1 MSTQKEAKQVVT
13 VSPAQSV
20 QLEELRRI
28 AIEAFAED
36 FHRYGGMPEGIETM
50 EWHEKGLGDGSYL
63 VVESQQRVVG
73 GARIFGFGD
82 GTFRLGS
89 LFIDPALHGQGI
101 GKQVMEAIELYYPQ
115 ARSWSLDTPAG
126 SMRNHRFYAH
136 AGYVK
141 VGESYPVPGSDFY
154 LFDYVK
160 PELLIEIRDAELF
173 AERKTDHTKDEQT
186 FALRQAARAVLMDGA
201 GRMALMH
208 VVKDGYHKLPG
219 GGIEQ
224 GEDVYSALRREMR
237 EESGAE
243 IEIIGTIGMTAEY
256 IAEYKLK
263 QFSYAYSAE
272 LVGSPG
278 ESDFTEEE
286 QAGGFTAMWVKPEE
300 ALRLMENDQPKSYSG
315 HFIRCRDLAIVR
327 AFLASFE
334 RE

>member
-13 VSPAQSV
+13 VSPAQSF

-36 FHRYGGMPEGIETM
+36 LRRYGMMPEGIETM
-50 EWHEKGLGDGSYL
+50 EWHEEGLGDGSY
-63 VVESQQRVVG
+63 VVIESQQRVVG

-82 GTFRLGS
+82 GTLRLGS

-101 GKQVMEAIELYYPQ
+101 GKKAMEAIERYYPSS
-115 ARSWSLDTPAG
+115 RGWSLDTTARNT
-126 SMRNHRFYAH
+126 RNHRFYAN

-141 VGESYPVPGSDFY
+141 VGESYPLPGSDFC

-160 PELLIEIRDAELF
+160 PELLVEIRDAGLF
-173 AERKTDHTKDEQT
+173 AERKTDHAADEQK
-186 FALRQAARAVLMDGA
+186 FALRQAARAVLMDDA
-201 GRMALMH
+201 GRIALMH
-208 VVKDGYHKLPG
+208 VAKDGYHKLPG
-219 GGIEQ
+219 GGIEP

-237 EESGAE
+237 EECGSE
-243 IEIIGTIGMTAEY
+243 IEVTGMIGMTTEY

-263 QFSYAYSAE
+263 QFSYAYSAG

-278 ESDFTEEE
+278 DSAFTEDE
-286 QAGGFTAMWVKPEE
+286 QAGGFAAMWVKPEE

-315 HFIRCRDLAIVR
+315 HFIRCRDLAILR
-327 AFLASFE
+327 AYLT
-334 RE
+334 